1 MKAFDIFRKLID
13 NIYIQSVFKRKSL
26 NTPGALIKQLSS
38 EEREILS
45 QLSSKDISH
54 ENVIPE
60 AKIFAEDDYQL
71 RHKFDLEI
79 SQEKINFDKLIL
91 K

>member
-1 MKAFDIFRKLID
+1 MKAIDVFRRLID
-13 NIYIQSVFKRKSL
+13 SVHVQSIFKRRSL
-26 NTPGALIKQLSS
+26 NAPGALVKQLSS
-38 EEREILS
+38 EEREVLT

-60 AKIFAEDDYQL
+60 AKMFAEDDYQT
-71 RHKFDLEI
+71 RHKFELEL
-79 SQEKINFDKLIL
+79 SQSKIEFDKIIL